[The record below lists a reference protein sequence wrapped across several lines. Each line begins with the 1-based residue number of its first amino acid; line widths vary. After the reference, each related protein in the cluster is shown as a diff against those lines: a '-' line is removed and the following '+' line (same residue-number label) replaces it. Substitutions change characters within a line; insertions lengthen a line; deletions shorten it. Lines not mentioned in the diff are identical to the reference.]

1 MQHKLRSKVA
11 VIIPCY
17 RAKNKV
23 GSLCNKLIKIASEL
37 SNICSISVYI
47 VDDFCPDYSYKEIPK
62 SEILNVIHNKKNL
75 GVGAS
80 SLIGFKE
87 ALNSENQFF
96 IKMDAD
102 GQHPPEYLLEL
113 VPYLLNLPINELTLI
128 KGTRFHFPIN
138 NKNIP
143 FDRRLGSFLLEP
155 LSRMCLVYKGLTDIS
170 NGFFSMNEIT
180 LKYLISKKFKTNIES
195 RYLFECSIIK
205 RCSNLGA
212 NLHQF
217 PMHTIYGKEWR
228 SSMKSSSMIY
238 PLLKFWGINFLK
250 DILYK
255 YIYKLSLGSFFLL
268 SSIISFLTSLYFLFL
283 HILPKINS
291 DILVTAGNASI
302 FSANLVISI
311 FLFSL
316 FVLYDYSKKKNVKI
330 VFFRKF
336 VE

>member
-1 MQHKLRSKVA
+1 MQHKLRAKVA

-23 GSLCNKLIKIASEL
+23 GTLCNQLIKIASEL

-47 VDDFCPDYSYKEIPK
+47 VDDFCPDYSYKEIPN

-96 IKMDAD
+96 VKMDSD

-155 LSRMCLVYKGLTDIS
+155 LSRMCLIYKGLTDIS
-170 NGFFSMNEIT
+170 NGFLSMNQIT
-180 LKYLISKKFKTNIES
+180 LKYLISKKFKTTIES

-217 PMHTIYGKEWR
+217 PMHTIYGNEWR

-268 SSIISFLTSLYFLFL
+268 SSIISFLTSLYFLFC
-283 HILPKINS
+283 HILPNINS

-336 VE
+336 AE

>member
-1 MQHKLRSKVA
+1 MQNKSRSKVA

-17 RAKNKV
+17 RATNKLAT
-23 GSLCNKLIKIASEL
+23 LCNQLIKIASEL
-37 SNICSISVYI
+37 SSICFFSVYI
-47 VDDFCPDYSYKEIPK
+47 VDDFCPEKSYKEIPK
-62 SEILNVIHNKKNL
+62 SEIFNVIHNKNNL

-80 SLIGFKE
+80 SLIGFKG
-87 ALNSENQFF
+87 ALNSENEFF
-96 IKMDAD
+96 IKMDSD

-113 VPYLLNLPINELTLI
+113 IPYLLNLPKYELTLI
-128 KGTRFHFPIN
+128 KGTRFHFPVKN
-138 NKNIP
+138 RNIP

-170 NGFFSMNEIT
+170 NGFISMNQIT
-180 LKYLISKKFKTNIES
+180 LKYLISKKFKTKIES

-250 DILYK
+250 DIIYK
-255 YIYKLSLGSFFLL
+255 YICKLSLGSFFLL

-291 DILVTAGNASI
+291 NILVTAGNASI
-302 FSANLVISI
+302 FSANIVISI

-330 VFFRKF
+330 VFFKKF
-336 VE
+336 AE

>member
-11 VIIPCY
+11 LIIPCY
-17 RAKNKV
+17 RATNKV
-23 GSLCNKLIKIASEL
+23 GNLCNKLIKISSEL
-37 SNICSISVYI
+37 SSICCISVY
-47 VDDFCPDYSYKEIPK
+47 VVNDFCPENSYKEIPN
-62 SEILNVIHNKKNL
+62 SEIFNVIHNKNNL

-87 ALNSENQFF
+87 ALKSENQFF
-96 IKMDAD
+96 IKMDSD

-113 VPYLLNLPINELTLI
+113 IPYLLNLPINELTLV

-138 NKNIP
+138 NRNIP
-143 FDRRLGSFLLEP
+143 LDRRLGSFLLEP
-155 LSRMCLVYKGLTDIS
+155 LSRMSLVYKGLTDIS
-170 NGFFSMNEIT
+170 NGFISMNQIT
-180 LKYLISKKFKTNIES
+180 LKYLLSKKFKTKIES

-217 PMHTIYGKEWR
+217 PMHTIYGKDWR

-238 PLLKFWGINFLK
+238 PLLKFWSVNFFR
-250 DILYK
+250 DIIYK
-255 YIYKLSLGSFFLL
+255 YVYKLCLGSFFLF
-268 SSIISFLTSLYFLFL
+268 SSIISLLTSLYFLFL

-291 DILVTAGNASI
+291 NILVTAGNASI

-330 VFFRKF
+330 VFFKKF

>member
-1 MQHKLRSKVA
+1 MQDKLRSKVA

-23 GSLCNKLIKIASEL
+23 GYLCNQLINIASEL
-37 SNICSISVYI
+37 SDICLVSVYI
-47 VDDFCPDYSYKEIPK
+47 VNDFCPENSYKEIPK
-62 SEILNVIHNKKNL
+62 LEIFNVIHNKNNL

-80 SLIGFKE
+80 SMIGFKE
-87 ALNSENQFF
+87 ALKSENQFF
-96 IKMDAD
+96 IKMDSD

-113 VPYLLNLPINELTLI
+113 IPYLLNLPINELTLV
-128 KGTRFHFPIN
+128 KGTRFHVPIN
-138 NKNIP
+138 NRNIP

-170 NGFFSMNEIT
+170 NGFISMNQIT
-180 LKYLISKKFKTNIES
+180 LKYLISKKFKTKIES

-212 NLHQF
+212 DLHQF
-217 PMHTIYGKEWR
+217 PMHAIYGKEWR

-238 PLLKFWGINFLK
+238 PLLKFWGVNLLK
-250 DILYK
+250 DVLYK

-268 SSIISFLTSLYFLFL
+268 SSIISFLTSLSFLFL

-291 DILVTAGNASI
+291 NILVTAGNASI
-302 FSANLVISI
+302 FSANLIISI
-311 FLFSL
+311 LLFSL
-316 FVLYDYSKKKNVKI
+316 FILYDYSKKKNVKI
-330 VFFRKF
+330 VFFEKF
-336 VE
+336 AE

>member
-1 MQHKLRSKVA
+1 M
-11 VIIPCY
+11 
-17 RAKNKV
+17 
-23 GSLCNKLIKIASEL
+23 
-37 SNICSISVYI
+37 
-47 VDDFCPDYSYKEIPK
+47 
-62 SEILNVIHNKKNL
+62 
-75 GVGAS
+75 
-80 SLIGFKE
+80 
-87 ALNSENQFF
+87 NQ
-96 IKMDAD
+96 
-102 GQHPPEYLLEL
+102 
-113 VPYLLNLPINELTLI
+113 
-128 KGTRFHFPIN
+128 
-138 NKNIP
+138 
-143 FDRRLGSFLLEP
+143 
-155 LSRMCLVYKGLTDIS
+155 
-170 NGFFSMNEIT
+170 IT
-180 LKYLISKKFKTNIES
+180 LRYLISNKFQTKLES

-238 PLLKFWGINFLK
+238 PLLKFWGLNLLK

-255 YIYKLSLGSFFLL
+255 YICKLSLGSFFLF
-268 SSIISFLTSLYFLFL
+268 SSILNFLTSLYFLFL

-291 DILVTAGNASI
+291 DIFVTAGNASI

-330 VFFRKF
+330 VFFKKF